1 MLGGVWE
8 LESFLEFILSFND
21 KTPQLIFHLGSFWN
35 LKSTK
40 KRKYRRK
47 VEGKKSKNMQNF
59 EGF

>member
-8 LESFLEFILSFND
+8 LESFLKFILSFND
-21 KTPQLIFHLGSFWN
+21 KTPQLVFHLGSY

-40 KRKYRRK
+40 KRKYRGK